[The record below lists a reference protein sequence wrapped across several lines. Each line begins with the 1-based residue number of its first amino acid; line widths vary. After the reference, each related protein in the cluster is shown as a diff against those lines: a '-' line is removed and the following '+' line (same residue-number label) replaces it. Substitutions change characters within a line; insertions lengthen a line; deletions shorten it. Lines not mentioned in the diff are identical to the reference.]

1 MIKITL
7 DIETL
12 PDQSEGALEATEVS
26 VPGNYSKPET
36 IEKYVTEHKEETW
49 LRTSFDPLQGELCAI
64 GWAVGDGEP
73 VSLVRKQGDTEQA
86 LLESAYRN
94 MVSEIALLPL
104 AQTMY
109 HIQWIGHNI
118 SWDLRFLAGRSWIL
132 GVRPPFDLPIDAYHG
147 DRVYDTMIGFGG
159 KKTIA
164 YQDKNGKFVG
174 LNNMISQERLAK
186 ALGIPG
192 KFEGMDGSKV
202 FATWKE
208 GDYEAIRQ
216 YNLSDIVTA
225 RAIYK
230 RLNWEK

>member
-1 MIKITL
+1 MIRITL

-12 PDQSEGALEATEVS
+12 PDQTPGALEATEVS
-26 VPGNYSKPET
+26 VPGQYKKPES
-36 IEKYVTEHKEETW
+36 IADYIKENLKDTW
-49 LRTSFDPLQGELCAI
+49 LRTSFDPLHGELCAI
-64 GWAVGDGEP
+64 GWAINDSEP
-73 VSLVRKQGDTEQA
+73 VSLVRQQDDTEKA

-94 MVSEIALLPL
+94 IGTEISLLPP
-104 AQTMY
+104 AQ
-109 HIQWIGHNI
+109 IQIIGHNI

-202 FATWKE
+202 FATWIA

>member
-7 DIETL
+7 DLETL

-36 IEKYVTEHKEETW
+36 IEKYISEHKKDAW
-49 LRTSFDPLQGELCAI
+49 LKTALSGLQGELCAI

-73 VSLVRKQGDTEQA
+73 MSLVRQQGDSEKA

-94 MVSEIALLPL
+94 MESEIALLQI
-104 AQTMY
+104 AQV
-109 HIQWIGHNI
+109 QWIGHNVP
-118 SWDLRFLAGRSWIL
+118 WDLRFLKHRSWIL
-132 GVRPPFDLPIDAYHG
+132 GVRPPFDLPCDARHG
-147 DRVYDTMIGFGG
+147 DRLFDNMQEWAGFKGMIG
-159 KKTIA
+159 
-164 YQDKNGKFVG
+164 
-174 LNNMISQERLAK
+174 QERLAK

-192 KFEGMDGSKV
+192 KFEGMDGSQV
-202 FATWKE
+202 FARWIE